1 MWTDIAYYSDITH
14 HMYVNLVYYTDFVLH
29 MHINIV
35 YHTYILSST
44 CMSILY
50 IIQMYCSP
58 HAYQC
63 LFFYT
68 NILSSTCT
76 TCPHKIGNQF
86 DCSTLQRNKRSA
98 KSFASH
104 LNYPLTARVEGPRGT
119 TDDFATSILHFSLF
133 STALW
138 HLANSRPVRSL
149 MLSSHLFLCLPCLLP
164 TFTVLCKMVL
174 ARPDERETWPYHC
187 CLRLFPMVRRSSCGP
202 IACWYL
208 GTVFLVGNM
217 IFVWDA

>member
-104 LNYPLTARVEGPRGT
+104 LNYPLTARVVWAPQMISQPVSSISPCSPLPSGT
-119 TDDFATSILHFSLF
+119 WRT
-133 STALW
+133 
-138 HLANSRPVRSL
+138 PG
-149 MLSSHLFLCLPCLLP
+149 LSVP
-164 TFTVLCKMVL
+164 
-174 ARPDERETWPYHC
+174 
-187 CLRLFPMVRRSSCGP
+187 
-202 IACWYL
+202 
-208 GTVFLVGNM
+208 
-217 IFVWDA
+217 